1 MNMDE
6 KVYVWRIKHTIAK
19 NWGGRLSTPIKEMLS
34 KLLDTIYIVIW
45 SLNIHCHLVPEH
57 SFCNNLTFATLSL
70 VKKKNVT
77 KLFVY
82 FERKCHQNI

>member
-6 KVYVWRIKHTIAK
+6 KVYVWRIKHMIAK

-45 SLNIHCHLVPEH
+45 SLNIHFVTTLPIPLIRKLLVK
-57 SFCNNLTFATLSL
+57 LSL
-70 VKKKNVT
+70 PRKEM
-77 KLFVY
+77 LLYPRLRDFY
-82 FERKCHQNI
+82 FL